1 MKKILY
7 IIPYVPYPLT
17 SGGNQAFFHMIDY
30 LRDKMDI
37 SILLYPINKAQESDV
52 EELKKLWDNVDFY
65 VFTESMKDPEV
76 RNPFYYKW

>member
-52 EELKKLWDNVDFY
+52 EELKKLWDL
-65 VFTESMKDPEV
+65 SLIHI
-76 RNPFYYKW
+76 

>member
-65 VFTESMKDPEV
+65 VFLNSATLL
-76 RNPFYYKW
+76 

>member
-65 VFTESMKDPEV
+65 VLQ
-76 RNPFYYKW
+76 NQ